1 LTDSRVLG
9 LDGGILLSAVVIT
22 RNEERNIERCLRSLQ
37 FADELMVVDALS
49 EDRTVGIATGLGAR
63 VIHREW
69 PGFADQKQFAIDQA
83 KGDWVL
89 LVDADEE
96 VTEALATEIEVT
108 LAGGPKEPG
117 FRLQRKNQFLGKWID
132 YGPWANDF
140 QIRLFRKEKGRIA
153 RRPVHEGVQIDGEPG
168 TLRSPL
174 NHYTHQT
181 LTESIHRL
189 NVYTTLEAAERVS
202 RRKIRVFDVIFPP
215 AGVFMRYY
223 FSGCWRAGVQGFL
236 LAATTA
242 MYKSILYLK
251 ILLLQR
257 DRDAQKSA

>member
-1 LTDSRVLG
+1 MG
-9 LDGGILLSAVVIT
+9 EILLSAVVIT
-22 RNEERNIERCLRSLQ
+22 RNEERNIERCLKSLQ
-37 FADELMVVDALS
+37 FADELVVVDALS
-49 EDRTVGIATGLGAR
+49 EDRTVAIATGLGAR

-83 KGDWVL
+83 EGEWVL

-96 VTEALATEIEVT
+96 VTEALAAEIEVA
-108 LAGGPKEPG
+108 LADGPGESG
-117 FRLQRKNQFLGKWID
+117 FRIERKNQFLGKWID
-132 YGPWANDF
+132 HGPWADDF
-140 QIRLFRKEKGRIA
+140 QIRLFRKERGHIA
-153 RRPVHEGVQIDGEPG
+153 RRPVHEGVHIDGEPG

-181 LTESIHRL
+181 LSESFRRL

-202 RRKIRVFDVIFPP
+202 RRKIRVFDVIVPP
-215 AGVFMRYY
+215 TGVFLRYY
-223 FSGCWRAGVQGFL
+223 FGGCWMAGMRGFL

-257 DRDAQKSA
+257 DRNAQRSS

>member
-1 LTDSRVLG
+1 MG
-9 LDGGILLSAVVIT
+9 EILLSAVVIT
-22 RNEERNIERCLRSLQ
+22 RNEERNIERCLKSLQ
-37 FADELMVVDALS
+37 FADEIVVVDALS
-49 EDRTVGIATGLGAR
+49 EDRTVAIATGLGAR
-63 VIHREW
+63 VIAREW

-83 KGDWVL
+83 EGEWVL

-96 VTEALATEIEVT
+96 VTEALATEIEVA
-108 LAGGPKEPG
+108 LADAPSAPG
-117 FRLQRKNQFLGKWID
+117 FRIQRKNQFLGKWID
-132 YGPWANDF
+132 HGPWADDF
-140 QIRLFRKEKGRIA
+140 QIRLFRKERGRIA
-153 RRPVHEGVQIDGEPG
+153 RRPVHEGVHIDGEPA

-181 LTESIHRL
+181 LSESVHRM

-215 AGVFMRYY
+215 TGVFLRYY
-223 FSGCWRAGVQGFL
+223 FGGCWRAGMQGFL

-257 DRDAQKSA
+257 DRHAQESP

>member
-1 LTDSRVLG
+1 
-9 LDGGILLSAVVIT
+9 
-22 RNEERNIERCLRSLQ
+22 
-37 FADELMVVDALS
+37 VDAFS
-49 EDRTVGIATGLGAR
+49 EDRTVAIATGLGAR
-63 VIHREW
+63 VVHRKW

-83 KGDWVL
+83 GGEWVL

-96 VTEALATEIEVT
+96 VTEALATEIEVV
-108 LAGGPKEPG
+108 LAGAPSESG
-117 FRLQRKNQFLGKWID
+117 FRVQRKNQFLGAWID
-132 YGPWANDF
+132 HGPWANDF

-153 RRPVHEGVQIDGEPG
+153 RRPVHEGVQIDGELG

-181 LTESIHRL
+181 LSESIRRM
-189 NVYTTLEAAERVS
+189 NVYTTLEAEERVS

-215 AGVFMRYY
+215 AGVFVRYY
-223 FSGCWRAGVQGFL
+223 LSGCWRAGMRGFL

-257 DRDAQKSA
+257 DRDAQRSA